1 VKMALERCTEIF
13 VIKIKA
19 ATDSPVI
26 VIEYN
31 HIIYDVLDEV
41 HIVRYA

>member
-13 VIKIKA
+13 ILKIKA

-31 HIIYDVLDEV
+31 HMIYDVLDEV